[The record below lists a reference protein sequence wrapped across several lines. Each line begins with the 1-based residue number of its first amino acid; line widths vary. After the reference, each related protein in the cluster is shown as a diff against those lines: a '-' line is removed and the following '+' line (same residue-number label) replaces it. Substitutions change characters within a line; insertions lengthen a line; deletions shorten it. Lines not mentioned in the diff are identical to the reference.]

1 MPKPYSEDFSPD
13 ALDPRIVIHEAPMI
27 VEITFAGLYFHT
39 TTDVNAFY
47 DRIEERLLE
56 TGEPL
61 WFFLVNTQ
69 DYRIDGDAWFAF
81 TRRGRDLNEAHSMGT
96 MRFDADPQTI
106 AQIERNRGTDRAV
119 SNLFPSRDT
128 AWDHL
133 RGLPSNRLDRPN
145 HVPNYHKAEF
155 VHRFTFDPA
164 NEVMEIDLSGV
175 TFEHSRDV
183 NDIHNWI
190 EEAMR
195 PSHHRWYLLYNYE
208 GTRIDPAAW
217 VHFTARNQHLNAA
230 YALGAA
236 RYAPDSETEADIR
249 LRYEAKA
256 ARPNIRNTRAEAL
269 ARIQELKAERPDPD
283 MELGPAMQ
291 APVSRRPAPRRGP
304 RRFPHRP
311 TIRIM
316 PGDSET

>member
-1 MPKPYSEDFSPD
+1 MTTYSDTFTAD
-13 ALDPRIVIHEAPMI
+13 ALDPRITIHEALLI
-27 VEITFAGLYFHT
+27 VEITFTGLYFHT
-39 TTDVNAFY
+39 TADVNAFY

-61 WFFLVNTQ
+61 WFFMVNTQ

-81 TRRGRDLNEAHSMGT
+81 TRRGRDLSEAHSMAT
-96 MRFDADPQTI
+96 IRFDADPDTVV
-106 AQIERNRGTDRAV
+106 QIERNKGTDRAV
-119 SNLFPSRDT
+119 SNLFPSRET
-128 AWDHL
+128 ALEHL
-133 RGLPSNRLDRPN
+133 KTRQSTRLARPN
-145 HVPNYHKAEF
+145 HIPNYHKADF
-155 VHRFTFDPA
+155 VQRFHQDVENDIF
-164 NEVMEIDLSGV
+164 EVDLSGV

-195 PSHHRWYLLYNYE
+195 PSHHRWYLLYNYT

-217 VHFTARNQHLNAA
+217 VQFTARNQHLNAS

-249 LRYEAKA
+249 LRYEAKDM
-256 ARPNIRNTRAEAL
+256 RPNIRNTRAEAIE
-269 ARIQELKAERPDPD
+269 RIEEMRAAQPAPD

-291 APVSRRPAPRRGP
+291 SDVSRNPPSRGRRYA
-304 RRFPHRP
+304 HRP

-316 PGDSET
+316 PGD